1 MAGIAVAGAGIG
13 GLSAALALASVGRT
27 VTVHERAEALEPVGA
42 GVQLSPN
49 ACLVLD
55 RLGVLEALRPA
66 AVAPGEVLIRRG
78 RDAAVLARIPL
89 SASRYGAPF
98 LVVLRADL
106 QSALLAR
113 AAAEPAITL
122 SFGGGVSAYAAQG
135 RGVRLTLGGPNPG
148 TAAAEGLVA
157 ADGIRSAIRRQ
168 MTGSSADDT
177 RASGRSAWRSLV
189 PAAAAEADALAHR
202 SNLWLG
208 RRAHLVHYPVAGGAF
223 VNLVA
228 IIDEGSTAQ
237 SGASWSEPAAAEAV
251 ERRFAGWAAPARR
264 LIAAAPGWR
273 KWRLAD
279 RAPLARWTDG
289 AVALL
294 GDAAHPML
302 PFLAQGAAQAIEDA
316 AVLADA
322 VAASSGDLAAAFST
336 YAEARRARTA
346 RVQAQSRRQGDVYH
360 LGPPASTMR
369 DLVMS
374 RLGRDRLVARYD
386 WLYDP
391 PAAVR
396 RFAGG
401 PPPATAPG

>member
-13 GLSAALALASVGRT
+13 GLSAALALATVGVP
-27 VTVHERAEALEPVGA
+27 VTVYERAEALEAVGA

-55 RLGVLEALRPA
+55 RLGVLDALRPA
-66 AVAPGEVLIRRG
+66 AAVPGDVLIRRG

-89 SASRYGAPF
+89 SPSRYGAPF
-98 LVVLRADL
+98 LLVLRADL

-113 AAAEPAITL
+113 AAAHPAVTL
-122 SFGGGVSAYAAQG
+122 GFGRAVSGYAPVPGGVA
-135 RGVRLTLGGPNPG
+135 LTFADPCQDAVTTG
-148 TAAAEGLVA
+148 GLVA
-157 ADGIRSAIRRQ
+157 ADGLRSAVRRQ
-168 MTGSSADDT
+168 VTRGLADDL
-177 RASGRSAWRSLV
+177 RLSGRSAWRSLV
-189 PAAAAEADALAHR
+189 PRAAVAPDALVSR

-208 RRAHLVHYPVAGGAF
+208 RRAHLVHYPVAGGAL

-228 IIDEGSTAQ
+228 IIDEGVAPL
-237 SGASWSEPAAAEAV
+237 GEDLWSQPAAAGDV
-251 ERRFAGWAAPARR
+251 ERRFAGWAAPARQ

-273 KWRLAD
+273 KWPLAD
-279 RAPLARWTDG
+279 RPPLARWTDG
-289 AVALL
+289 AVTLL

-322 VAASSGDLAAAFST
+322 VAASPRDLAAAFSA
-336 YAEARRARTA
+336 YAAERRSRTA
-346 RVQAQSRRQGDVYH
+346 RVQAQSRRQGDIYH
-360 LGPPASTMR
+360 LGPPVSTMR

-386 WLYDP
+386 WLYHP

-396 RFAGG
+396 RFAGA
-401 PPPATAPG
+401 PAPGVSPG